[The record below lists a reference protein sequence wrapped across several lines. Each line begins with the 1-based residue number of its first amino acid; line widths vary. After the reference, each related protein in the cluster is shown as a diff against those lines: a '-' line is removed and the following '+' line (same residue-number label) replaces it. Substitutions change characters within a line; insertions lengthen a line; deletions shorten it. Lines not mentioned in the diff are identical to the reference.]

1 MKRSTFIR
9 ILKTIKQVSNNV
21 SAIENFN
28 SKALVVFKI
37 SSIIAETPIQQ
48 KAFRKLVEHASYFHT
63 PAKMCQGC
71 FLKAEWVFSN
81 WNHRA

>member
-21 SAIENFN
+21 SAVENFN

-37 SSIIAETPIQQ
+37 PFIIAETPMQQ
-48 KAFRKLVEHASYFHT
+48 KAFRKLVEHASYLRIL
-63 PAKMCQGC
+63 PAREELEITVE
-71 FLKAEWVFSN
+71 FDLA
-81 WNHRA
+81 